1 MVGFHNRLI
10 RFKKTEAGRG
20 ARGVAVL
27 SCCTARQTDEAV
39 VQPPPKKK
47 GREPQSPVKSHF
59 FFSVGPRLK
68 RAAPPFKRRKRN
80 VNDQRVNRTE
90 HNQKSVHKHVGP
102 FGGRSLSAALRAVC
116 QAKQPHAAAAVPFAL
131 RRHSAG
137 QWSPRELP
145 VACVWRL
152 VCGA

>member
-1 MVGFHNRLI
+1 MHS
-10 RFKKTEAGRG
+10 KKTSGKAG
-20 ARGVAVL
+20 
-27 SCCTARQTDEAV
+27 
-39 VQPPPKKK
+39 K
-47 GREPQSPVKSHF
+47 RERSTGF
-59 FFSVGPRLK
+59 
-68 RAAPPFKRRKRN
+68 
-80 VNDQRVNRTE
+80 DRTE

-102 FGGRSLSAALRAVC
+102 FGGRQSLSAALRAVC
-116 QAKQPHAAAAVPFAL
+116 QAKQPHAAAAVQFAL